1 MQHLIVIIL
10 LLGSVMAC
18 ATALR
23 MPHRASFVASSNKE
37 QQQRVGGVA
46 GRREN
51 KAEIMQ
57 AGLFVG
63 PQVAF
68 VATLVGGLIAYI
80 AANIDDISAKQK
92 IATDAAMKEQA
103 TNIASAQSKQQ
114 EAIRKAQES
123 QKNAIEAARKNIR

>member
-1 MQHLIVIIL
+1 MQFVGVLL
-10 LLGSVMAC
+10 LLGVMIC
-18 ATALR
+18 ASALR
-23 MPHRASFVASSNKE
+23 MPQRASFVASTSKE
-37 QQQRVGGVA
+37 QQQRIGGMA

-51 KAEIMQ
+51 KASIMQ

-103 TNIASAQSKQQ
+103 ANVKSAQSKQQ

-123 QKNAIEAARKNIR
+123 QAKAIEAARKNIR